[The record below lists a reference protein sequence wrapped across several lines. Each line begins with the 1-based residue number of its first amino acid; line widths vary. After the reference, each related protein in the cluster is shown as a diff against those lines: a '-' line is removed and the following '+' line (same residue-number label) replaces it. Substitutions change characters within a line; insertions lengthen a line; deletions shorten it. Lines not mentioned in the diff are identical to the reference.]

1 MQFALE
7 VAMVSTDQKLNQRIR
22 QTEERLRLETEKRTA
37 AEKALQ
43 MTRETFKQAMKEM
56 PVIIFATDDDGSVV
70 FFNREFERVTGYTAA
85 DINHNS
91 DILKLLFPAPNNTVR
106 SEPRSKEEWR
116 FHSKDGSEKIVAWS
130 NISEYFPIIGW
141 KSWRVGVDIT
151 DLKISLARVKVL
163 SGLLPICAQCKKIRD
178 DNGYWEQIE
187 KFIRDNSEAD
197 FSHSICPE
205 CVKTLYPGY
214 GRKKK

>member
-1 MQFALE
+1 ME
-7 VAMVSTDQKLNQRIR
+7 VVMPSTVEKLNQRIR
-22 QTEERLRLETEKRTA
+22 QTEESLRLETDKRTA
-37 AEKALQ
+37 AENALH
-43 MTRETFKQAMKEM
+43 MTRKTFKQAMKEM

-85 DINHNS
+85 DISDNS
-91 DILKLLFPAPNNTVR
+91 EILKLLFPAPNNTVKPDPQ
-106 SEPRSKEEWR
+106 SEDEWR
-116 FHSKDGSEKIVAWS
+116 FQSKDGSEKIVAWS
-130 NISEYFPIIGW
+130 NISEYFPIPGW

-151 DLKISLARVKVL
+151 DLKASLARVKVL

-205 CVKTLYPGY
+205 CVKTLYPGF
-214 GRKKK
+214 GQKKK